1 MDDFAE
7 HSLSTSEPDSFY
19 DEEDK
24 SLDGSDSDNVSYIF
38 ITILIITISFVSLSI
53 LIVMFIRHKAFFI
66 SHNKGKN
73 FSWQVSLKARKKNV
87 YKNDKSFAN

>member
-7 HSLSTSEPDSFY
+7 NYLSTSEPDSFY

-66 SHNKGKN
+66 SHSKGN
-73 FSWQVSLKARKKNV
+73 FYKSSSIQVLG
-87 YKNDKSFAN
+87 